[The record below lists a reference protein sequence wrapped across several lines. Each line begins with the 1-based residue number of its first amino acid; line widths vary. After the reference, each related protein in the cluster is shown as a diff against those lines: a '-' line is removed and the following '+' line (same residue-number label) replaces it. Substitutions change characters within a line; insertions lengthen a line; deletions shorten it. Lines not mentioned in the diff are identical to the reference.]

1 MKKLNLL
8 EGRIVPLLIKL
19 TLPIIGTSFLEMAYA
34 LIDMLWIGKLGASSI
49 AAVGVAGMF
58 SWLSQG
64 LAMIATQGGQ
74 VKTGHSLGAG
84 NQEAATD
91 YASSAIQLGIIFALL
106 FSFCTV
112 VFSSFFIG
120 LFGLSSQ
127 ATVNQAINYL
137 RITCGLI
144 IFNFLNIIMTGILNA
159 SGDSQTPFQCN
170 SVGLLLN
177 IILDP
182 FFIFVCDLGV
192 VGAALATVLA
202 QVSVFLLFM
211 RHNFKKNTLLK
222 HISLKKV
229 YSKFYYKNILRIGFP
244 LGLQSMLFSV
254 CSMVVAAFVAEFGD
268 AAVAAQKVGTQV
280 ENISWCMATGF
291 QTSINAFI
299 SQNYGAGKYDR
310 VEKGY
315 HTMLVFSI
323 LWGIVCTS
331 LMVFFP
337 HVIYGFFTDD
347 LMVTQI
353 GENYLRIVG
362 LSETFMILELM
373 ISGAFSGLGETIPPS
388 ITSIIFTLGRIPAIL
403 LILNTFHLNGIWW
416 VISFSGII
424 KGLVN
429 FIWFYKYK
437 KRTLGRVKSL

>member
-64 LAMIATQGGQ
+64 LA
-74 VKTGHSLGAG
+74 
-84 NQEAATD
+84 
-91 YASSAIQLGIIFALL
+91 IQLGIIFALL

-127 ATVNQAINYL
+127 ATINQAINYL

-177 IILDP
+177 IVLDP

-315 HTMLVFSI
+315 RTMLVFSI

-337 HVIYGFFTDD
+337 NVIYGFFTDD

-373 ISGAFSGLGETIPPS
+373 ISGSFSGLGETIPPS

-437 KRTLGRVKSL
+437 KRTLKEV

>member
-144 IFNFLNIIMTGILNA
+144 IFNFLNII
-159 SGDSQTPFQCN
+159 
-170 SVGLLLN
+170 
-177 IILDP
+177 LDP

-229 YSKFYYKNILRIGFP
+229 YSKIYYKNILRIGFP

-403 LILNTFHLNGIWW
+403 LIFSIFFKTIEGIL
-416 VISFSGII
+416 S
-424 KGLVN
+424 
-429 FIWFYKYK
+429 
-437 KRTLGRVKSL
+437 

>member
-1 MKKLNLL
+1 
-8 EGRIVPLLIKL
+8 
-19 TLPIIGTSFLEMAYA
+19 
-34 LIDMLWIGKLGASSI
+34 
-49 AAVGVAGMF
+49 
-58 SWLSQG
+58 
-64 LAMIATQGGQ
+64 
-74 VKTGHSLGAG
+74 
-84 NQEAATD
+84 
-91 YASSAIQLGIIFALL
+91 
-106 FSFCTV
+106 
-112 VFSSFFIG
+112 
-120 LFGLSSQ
+120 
-127 ATVNQAINYL
+127 
-137 RITCGLI
+137 
-144 IFNFLNIIMTGILNA
+144 
-159 SGDSQTPFQCN
+159 
-170 SVGLLLN
+170 
-177 IILDP
+177 
-182 FFIFVCDLGV
+182 
-192 VGAALATVLA
+192 
-202 QVSVFLLFM
+202 
-211 RHNFKKNTLLK
+211 
-222 HISLKKV
+222 
-229 YSKFYYKNILRIGFP
+229 
-244 LGLQSMLFSV
+244 MLFSV

-315 HTMLVFSI
+315 RTMLVFSI

-347 LMVTQI
+347 LMVTRI

-437 KRTLGRVKSL
+437 KRTLKEV